1 MKLKKTGTGLV
12 VTLLLLSVFSVA
24 SFAYSFEYTSLPSD
38 YQEQIAEMY
47 DEYHSFDPA
56 CYSFETF
63 KDMSTVFPDT
73 SSSG

>member
-47 DEYHSFDPA
+47 DEYRSFDPA